1 MEQQENGRS
10 EDRGPFRAWWERL
23 PPAQRR
29 LLPVLVVVLVVLV
42 ILWIPTRRDREAAE
56 DTLEVFVSQA
66 AAGDAARLYEDH
78 VAESFLTQDQFA
90 ALLDENRGAL
100 LRTTGVE
107 VECSSSPGGLSA
119 ASSGPF
125 REFRGRLVYAG
136 EEVGLR
142 FDASLIK
149 QGDEWRITEFLIGPN
164 AREC

>member
-10 EDRGPFRAWWERL
+10 EGRSPFRAWWERL

-66 AAGDAARLYEDH
+66 AADAARLYEDH

-136 EEVGLR
+136 EEVGPR